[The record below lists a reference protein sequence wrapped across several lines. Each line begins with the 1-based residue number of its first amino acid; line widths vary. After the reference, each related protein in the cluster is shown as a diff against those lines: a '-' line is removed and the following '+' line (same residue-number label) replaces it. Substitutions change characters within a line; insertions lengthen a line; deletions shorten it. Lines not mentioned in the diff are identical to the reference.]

1 MYNICKYGVSVIRSN
16 DFFIKEHTFPT
27 CMDVDELICSL
38 QFYLNYYSYLI
49 CTQCICN
56 INGKNV
62 FFNKKK
68 MHRNLEV
75 YHHSVSIIMGLL
87 MIYFN
92 SLRILKLLFAYD
104 T

>member
-1 MYNICKYGVSVIRSN
+1 
-16 DFFIKEHTFPT
+16 
-27 CMDVDELICSL
+27 
-38 QFYLNYYSYLI
+38 
-49 CTQCICN
+49 
-56 INGKNV
+56 
-62 FFNKKK
+62 